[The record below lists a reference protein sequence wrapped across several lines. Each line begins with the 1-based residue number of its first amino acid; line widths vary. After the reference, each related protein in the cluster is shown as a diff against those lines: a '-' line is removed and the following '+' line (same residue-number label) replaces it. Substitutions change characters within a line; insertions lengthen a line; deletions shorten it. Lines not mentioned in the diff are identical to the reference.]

1 MVSFMDS
8 NGDRRTVGLDDLV
21 GPFQP
26 CDSMILWFYAY
37 FIKPNYFGFFFFSQ
51 LKSLFVQF
59 LLVEN
64 LYHSSHCLCAFSS
77 SSLILLR
84 RGEGAVLTMKF

>member
-37 FIKPNYFGFFFFSQ
+37 FIKPNYFGFFFFFPAKVLVCPVSPCRESIPQ
-51 LKSLFVQF
+51 FSL
-59 LLVEN
+59 
-64 LYHSSHCLCAFSS
+64 SLCIF
-77 SSLILLR
+77 
-84 RGEGAVLTMKF
+84 